1 MEEAIELSA
10 RHFEIL
16 CDSSI
21 DCHALEAIVAEV
33 AEQHRLTYRIGH
45 PCEHSSQDTFLVFV
59 FLDEEDYNI
68 SFRTAL
74 EARINPSGC
83 KVR

>member
-1 MEEAIELSA
+1 MQEAKELSA

-21 DCHALEAIVAEV
+21 DCHALEAIVADV
-33 AEQHRLTYRIGH
+33 AEHHRLTHKIGH

-59 FLDEEDYNI
+59 LDEEDYNM

-74 EARINPSGC
+74 EARINPLGC
-83 KVR
+83 KIR